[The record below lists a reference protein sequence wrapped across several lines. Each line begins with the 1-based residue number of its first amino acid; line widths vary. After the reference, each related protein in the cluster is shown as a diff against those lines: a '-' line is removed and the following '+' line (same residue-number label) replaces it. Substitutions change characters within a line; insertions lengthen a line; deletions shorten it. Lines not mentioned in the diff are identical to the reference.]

1 MAEMYWKKYKKQ
13 MKSLEEGLVAKA
25 TTLTEHHMSQLG
37 MQLDQWHSYTKMM
50 EGTGSMNSLGEL
62 PKIALDVITATMS
75 EDELMADNVQSFIN
89 MGILQMKY
97 CNQVFVAKGDQMPP
111 KILMKKNPLKKLLLL
126 DMDETLLHAATLN
139 DIYVQE
145 LYGKEAEPS
154 FITNLASEDRCHL
167 NGLELKMILYV
178 MSLH

>member
-1 MAEMYWKKYKKQ
+1 
-13 MKSLEEGLVAKA
+13 
-25 TTLTEHHMSQLG
+25 
-37 MQLDQWHSYTKMM
+37 
-50 EGTGSMNSLGEL
+50 
-62 PKIALDVITATMS
+62 
-75 EDELMADNVQSFIN
+75 

-97 CNQVFVAKGDQMPP
+97 NTHVDKIIDQMPP

-154 FITNLASEDRCHL
+154 FITNFNDRDQTIDIGVFLRPGLFEML
-167 NGLELKMILYV
+167 N
-178 MSLH
+178 